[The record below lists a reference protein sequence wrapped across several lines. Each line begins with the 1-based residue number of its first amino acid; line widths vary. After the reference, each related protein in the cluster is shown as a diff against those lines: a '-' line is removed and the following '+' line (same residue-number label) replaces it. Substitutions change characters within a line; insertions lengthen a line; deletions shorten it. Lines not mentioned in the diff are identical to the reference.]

1 MKYRRLGRSGLK
13 VSEISLGSWL
23 TYGGYV
29 ERENAVNSIKTAYD
43 LGINFFD
50 TANVYEKGAA
60 EELVGKA
67 LKAYPRESYVLATKA
82 FWPMGEGP
90 NDRGLRASIYG
101 AGECQPEVNSIKT
114 AYDLG
119 INFFDTANV
128 YEKGAA
134 EELVGKAL
142 KAYPRESYVLATKAF
157 WPMGEGP
164 NDRGLSRK
172 HITEQANAS
181 LKRLGHDYVD
191 IFYCHRHDPETPLE
205 ETLRAIDDLVRQG
218 KVLYVGV
225 SEWQASQIAEAI
237 GVADR
242 YLLDRIVV
250 NQPIYNMFER
260 YIEKEVMPLSERVGI
275 GQVVFSPLAQGLLTG
290 KYTSASDIPQD
301 SRAAKLDWMRKGI
314 TEEKIAKVQQLEGV
328 AKELGISVG
337 NLALAWILRKDN
349 VASAL
354 VGASRPE
361 QVTEN
366 AKASGIVLSED
377 VQERIEDI
385 LK

>member
-1 MKYRRLGRSGLK
+1 MEYRKLGRTGLK

-29 ERENAVNSIKTAYD
+29 EKENAVRSIETAYD

-60 EELVGKA
+60 EELVGEA

-82 FWPMGEGP
+82 FWPMG
-90 NDRGLRASIYG
+90 D
-101 AGECQPEVNSIKT
+101 
-114 AYDLG
+114 
-119 INFFDTANV
+119 
-128 YEKGAA
+128 
-134 EELVGKAL
+134 
-142 KAYPRESYVLATKAF
+142 
-157 WPMGEGP
+157 GP

-172 HITEQANAS
+172 HVMEQVHAS

-191 IFYCHRHDPETPLE
+191 IFYCHRHDPETPLD
-205 ETLRAIDDLVRQG
+205 ETLRTIDDLVRQG

-225 SEWQASQIAEAI
+225 SEWQASQIAEALT
-237 GVADR
+237 VADR

-250 NQPIYNMFER
+250 NQPIYNMFQR
-260 YIEKEVMPLSERVGI
+260 YIEQEVMPLSERHGI

-290 KYTSASDIPQD
+290 KYTSVTDLPAD
-301 SRAAKLDWMRKGI
+301 SRAAKLDGMRKGI
-314 TEEKIAKVQQLEGV
+314 TEEKLAKVRELEKV
-328 AKELGISVG
+328 AAELGLSVG
-337 NLALAWILRKDN
+337 NLALAWILRKPI

-361 QVTEN
+361 QVIEN
-366 AKASGIVLSED
+366 AKASGVKLSED
-377 VQERIEDI
+377 VLSRIEEI